1 VRRLRE
7 LDVAI
12 ADHLD
17 VVPPRVL
24 EAEPAACR
32 PGREPFSPYTLSH
45 RFLVVDDEPEV
56 ATAVGRLGSAL
67 LERDEL
73 VAQIDERHPGAPAA
87 KLERPEDPLPERK
100 RLLEVANLERDM
112 VDPDRA
118 CHDSS
123 LARSRRAA
131 KVRPNITRY
140 GDIRP
145 APPAELEDEMSAA
158 EVWFVDENTLI
169 EAWRAEELERAG
181 YPAHDAAQIA
191 ARHDI
196 DLHRAVDL
204 LRGGCP
210 LELAL
215 RIVL

>member
-1 VRRLRE
+1 M
-7 LDVAI
+7 
-12 ADHLD
+12 
-17 VVPPRVL
+17 
-24 EAEPAACR
+24 
-32 PGREPFSPYTLSH
+32 
-45 RFLVVDDEPEV
+45 
-56 ATAVGRLGSAL
+56 ATAVGRLGPAL

-73 VAQIDERHPGAPAA
+73 VTEIDERHTGASAA
-87 KLERPEDPLPERK
+87 KLERPEDPLPERN
-100 RLLEVANLERDM
+100 RLLDVPDLERDM
-112 VDPDRA
+112 VDPDRT
-118 CHDSS
+118 CHHSS
-123 LARSRRAA
+123 LARGRRAA
-131 KVRPNITRY
+131 KVRANITRY

-145 APPAELEDEMSAA
+145 ALPAELEDEMSAA

-181 YPAHDAAQIA
+181 YPAQDAARIA

-204 LRGGCP
+204 LRVGCP

>member
-1 VRRLRE
+1 MWRLRE
-7 LDVAI
+7 LDVAVV
-12 ADHLD
+12 DDLD
-17 VVPPRVL
+17 VVPPGIL
-24 EAEPAACR
+24 EAEPAASG
-32 PGREPFSPYTLSH
+32 PGREPFGPYTLSH

-56 ATAVGRLGSAL
+56 ATAVGRLGPAP

-73 VAQIDERHPGAPAA
+73 VPEIDERHAGASAA
-87 KLERPEDPLPERK
+87 KLEGAEDPLPERK
-100 RLLEVANLERDM
+100 RLVDVADLERDM

-123 LARSRRAA
+123 LASGRRAA
-131 KVRPNITRY
+131 KARANITRY

-145 APPAELEDEMSAA
+145 APSAELEDEMSAA
-158 EVWFVDENTLI
+158 EVWYVDENMLI

-181 YPAHDAAQIA
+181 YPAEEAAQIA

-204 LRGGCP
+204 LRVGCP